1 MAKSEFISYRT
12 DSCLHCFS
20 RKTSLFSDLNK
31 EELHILDSN
40 KYALSYKAG
49 DVICKA
55 FSNPLGLICLRNGT
69 AKVTNWNTNG
79 NEQIL
84 GLKTIGDFIGF
95 RELFSGLRYSSS
107 VVALENCSVCIITKE
122 AFFEV
127 LKNQP
132 FIYRVIQYL
141 CYELINKEINLLRI
155 TKKDMRERLS
165 EVLLSL
171 ENVFGTNS
179 NTGYININ
187 LKRSE
192 LASLANMNVSN
203 AIRTLSAFQKEKLI
217 EVYKRTIKIIDH
229 DALVKVSSPYY

>member
-1 MAKSEFISYRT
+1 MAKSEFISHNI
-12 DSCLHCFS
+12 DSCLHCLS

-40 KYALSYKAG
+40 KYAVSYKAG
-49 DVICKA
+49 NVICMVGT
-55 FSNPLGLICLRNGT
+55 NPLGLICLNNGK

-84 GLKTIGDFIGF
+84 GLKTVGDFIGL

-107 VVALENCSVCIITKE
+107 VVAMENCSVCIITKE

-132 FIYRVIQYL
+132 FIHKVIQYL
-141 CYELINKEINLLRI
+141 CYKLMNKELNLLRI

-171 ENVFGTNS
+171 QNIFGMDPD
-179 NTGYININ
+179 TGFINIR

-229 DALVKVSSPYY
+229 DALIKISSPYY